1 MSKQSRARAKRH
13 NHKKKVGTSAM
24 APTLAMRMARMSE
37 PHRYEIGSE
46 LLDSLHREL
55 CKKQETWGME
65 AINLFYCE
73 LWSELMKEISKQRK
87 SKSKEKTIQLII
99 DIKVSKGI
107 E

>member
-13 NHKKKVGTSAM
+13 NKKKVGTGAM

-37 PHRYEIGSE
+37 PHRYDAMNN
-46 LLDSLHREL
+46 LLDSLHKEL
-55 CKKQETWGME
+55 CKKQATWGME

-73 LWSELMKEISKQRK
+73 LWSELMSEIKRQRK
-87 SKSKEKTIQLII
+87 SKSKERTIKLII
-99 DIKVSKGI
+99 DIKVGKGI

>member
-13 NHKKKVGTSAM
+13 NKKKVGTGAM

-37 PHRYEIGSE
+37 PHRYEVSSD

-55 CKKQETWGME
+55 CKKQATWGME
-65 AINLFYCE
+65 ALNLFYCE
-73 LWSELMKEISKQRK
+73 LWSELTKEIARQRK
-87 SKSKEKTIQLII
+87 SKSKERTLKLII

-107 E
+107 Q